1 MPVLDANG
9 IETYYEVHGAG
20 SPVLLTAGL
29 GGAGPY
35 WREQV
40 EPFARVHTVIVYD
53 QRGTG
58 RSSHVP
64 VASVAELA
72 GDALALLDALKIGEV
87 HFVGHSTGGAI
98 GQVLAL
104 DQPGRLKSL
113 VLYATVHRSDPFR
126 RRMWSLRKAVLADM
140 GPKAY
145 AQLTSLVLY
154 PPAWIAA
161 NDARL
166 AKEEAIA
173 ERMLSNPSIMASRID
188 AILAHDR
195 AEELSG
201 IRTPTLVLCARDDL
215 MTPAYFSEDIA
226 ARIPKAEFVRLDGGG
241 HACSK
246 TRDQEFNRHV
256 LDFIARHDCR
266 RLRARRRPQ
275 PLG

>member
-1 MPVLDANG
+1 MPILNANG
-9 IETYYEVHGAG
+9 IETYYEIHGSG
-20 SPVLLTAGL
+20 PPILLVAGL
-29 GGAGPY
+29 GGAGTY

-40 EPFARVHTVIVYD
+40 APFAHAHTVIVYD

-64 VASVAELA
+64 VASIAELA
-72 GDALALLDALKIGEV
+72 GDALALLDAVKVDKV

-104 DQPGRLKSL
+104 DRPERLKSL

-126 RRMWSLRKAVLADM
+126 RRMWSFRKTVLAKM
-140 GPKAY
+140 GAKAY

-154 PPAWIAA
+154 SPAWIAA
-161 NDARL
+161 NDAKL
-166 AKEEAIA
+166 VEEEAIA

-195 AEELSG
+195 ADDLARIG
-201 IRTPTLVLCARDDL
+201 APTLVLCARDDL
-215 MTPAYFSEDIA
+215 MTPAYFSQDIA
-226 ARIPKAEFVRLDGGG
+226 ARIPKAEFVLLDGGG

-246 TRDQEFNRHV
+246 TQVEEFNRHV
-256 LDFIARHDCR
+256 LDFIVRHD
-266 RLRARRRPQ
+266 
-275 PLG
+275 

>member
-9 IETYYEVHGAG
+9 IETYYEVHGSG
-20 SPVLLTAGL
+20 PPVLLAAGL
-29 GGAGPY
+29 GGAGTY
-35 WREQV
+35 WREQIA
-40 EPFARVHTVIVYD
+40 PFARSHTVIVYD

-64 VASVAELA
+64 VASIAELA
-72 GDALALLDALKIGEV
+72 GDALALLEALKIDRA

-104 DQPGRLKSL
+104 ERPERLKSL

-126 RRMWSLRKAVLADM
+126 RRMWSLRKAVLAEM
-140 GPKAY
+140 GAKAY

-154 PPAWIAA
+154 PPVWIAA

-166 AKEEAIA
+166 AEEEAVA

-195 AEELSG
+195 AEELSR
-201 IRTPTLVLCARDDL
+201 IRTPTLVLCARDDA

-226 ARIPKAEFVRLDGGG
+226 ARIPKAEFVLLDGGG

-246 TRDQEFNRHV
+246 TEAREFNRHV
-256 LDFIARHDCR
+256 LGFIARHE
-266 RLRARRRPQ
+266 
-275 PLG
+275 

>member
-1 MPVLDANG
+1 MPVLAANG
-9 IETYYEVHGAG
+9 IETYYEVHGSG
-20 SPVLLTAGL
+20 PPVLLAAGL
-29 GGAGPY
+29 GGAGTY

-40 EPFARVHTVIVYD
+40 APFARAHTVIVYD

-64 VASVAELA
+64 VASIAELA
-72 GDALALLDALKIGEV
+72 GDALALLEALKIDRA

-104 DQPGRLKSL
+104 ERPERLKSL

-126 RRMWSLRKAVLADM
+126 RRMWSLRKAVLAEM
-140 GPKAY
+140 GAKAY

-166 AKEEAIA
+166 AEEEAVA
-173 ERMLSNPSIMASRID
+173 ERMLSNPSIMASRIE

-195 AEELSG
+195 AEELAR
-201 IRTPTLVLCARDDL
+201 IRAPTLVLCARDDA

-226 ARIPKAEFVRLDGGG
+226 RRIPKAEFVLLDGGG

-246 TRDQEFNRHV
+246 TQAREFNRHV
-256 LDFIARHDCR
+256 LGFITRHD
-266 RLRARRRPQ
+266 
-275 PLG
+275 

>member
-1 MPVLDANG
+1 MPVLAANG
-9 IETYYEVHGAG
+9 IETYYEVHGSG
-20 SPVLLTAGL
+20 PPVLLAAGL
-29 GGAGPY
+29 GGAGTY

-40 EPFARVHTVIVYD
+40 APFARTHTVIVYD

-64 VASVAELA
+64 VASIAELA
-72 GDALALLDALKIGEV
+72 GDALALLEALKIDRA

-104 DQPGRLKSL
+104 ERPERLKSL

-140 GPKAY
+140 GAKAY

-166 AKEEAIA
+166 AEEEAVA
-173 ERMLSNPSIMASRID
+173 ERMLSNPAIMASRID

-195 AEELSG
+195 AEELAR
-201 IRTPTLVLCARDDL
+201 IRAPTLVLCARDDA

-226 ARIPKAEFVRLDGGG
+226 ARIPKAEFVLLDGGG

-246 TRDQEFNRHV
+246 TQAREFNRHV
-256 LDFIARHDCR
+256 LGFIARHD
-266 RLRARRRPQ
+266 
-275 PLG
+275 

>member
-1 MPVLDANG
+1 MPVLTANG
-9 IETYYEVHGAG
+9 IETYYEVHGSG
-20 SPVLLTAGL
+20 PPVLLVAGL
-29 GGAGPY
+29 GGAGTY

-40 EPFARVHTVIVYD
+40 APFARTHTVIVYD

-64 VASVAELA
+64 VASIVELA
-72 GDALALLDALKIGEV
+72 DDALALLEALKIDRM

-104 DQPGRLKSL
+104 DRPERFKSL

-126 RRMWSLRKAVLADM
+126 RRMWSFRKAVLAEM
-140 GPKAY
+140 GAKAY

-154 PPAWIAA
+154 SAAWIAA

-166 AKEEAIA
+166 AEEEAIA
-173 ERMLSNPSIMASRID
+173 ERMLSNPSIMASRIE

-195 AEELSG
+195 AGELAR
-201 IRTPTLVLCARDDL
+201 IRTPTLVLCARDDA
-215 MTPAYFSEDIA
+215 MTPAYFSQDIA
-226 ARIPKAEFVRLDGGG
+226 ALIPMAEFVLLDGGG

-246 TRDQEFNRHV
+246 TQVQEFNRHV
-256 LDFIARHDCR
+256 LEFIARHD
-266 RLRARRRPQ
+266 
-275 PLG
+275 